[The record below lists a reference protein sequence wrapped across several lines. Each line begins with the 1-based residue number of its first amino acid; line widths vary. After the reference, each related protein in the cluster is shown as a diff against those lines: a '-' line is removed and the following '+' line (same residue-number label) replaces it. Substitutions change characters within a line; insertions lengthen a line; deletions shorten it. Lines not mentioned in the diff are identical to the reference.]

1 MPEEFGSDLALVH
14 VGEDLLLEER
24 FEDDGAGA
32 ALGALLDPL
41 DGFRVAAARDEKG
54 VRELDPHVFRR

>member
-1 MPEEFGSDLALVH
+1 VH

-41 DGFRVAAARDEKG
+41 VGFGVASARDEKG